1 MLENGER
8 YENLSWRLWARHL
21 HKIRI
26 SEPITQIDVLETKA
40 SGFNAV
46 PAPLSEPEL
55 STDESVSSE
64 DEDVCKAGKNTMIP
78 CADNAFSILTR
89 SGCTQTEEGTELE
102 RLAYDVNCCWDSSS
116 LSHTHDLSLIH
127 I

>member
-89 SGCTQTEEGTELE
+89 S
-102 RLAYDVNCCWDSSS
+102 DVLKRKKALN
-116 LSHTHDLSLIH
+116 LRDLRMM
-127 I
+127 